1 MNIDVQPS
9 VVDRL
14 NKARKDYS
22 ARSCKS
28 LPLNIEIESKTHTE
42 SETSNIQDCDACTDT
57 NTTDRSKMR
66 KRLRIPER
74 FKHNLS
80 ATSLDSFSDQNSNSK
95 VSGKSQKPQ
104 TKKVL
109 NENAE
114 TTQDKLKNDKGSDK
128 CEISKR
134 DSQHSLCRSNSYK
147 EAVDNTSDV
156 GVEDRETQG
165 IPRPRSN
172 SFKSALEEGQ
182 ITPSSLSSMTS
193 ASSLEDETP
202 DIETSGGSLNSV
214 PKPRYSSTPLVNTA
228 VPENVIRNKH
238 KEMDREDGE
247 PSNRNSKSDSDIG
260 IERELFKQDAINFNR

>member
-1 MNIDVQPS
+1 MQPS

-14 NKARKDYS
+14 NKARKDNS
-22 ARSCKS
+22 AHSCKS
-28 LPLNIEIESKTHTE
+28 LPLNIEFEINTQTE
-42 SETSNIQDCDACTDT
+42 SDTSNIEDGDACTDT
-57 NTTDRSKMR
+57 NTTNPSKMR

-74 FKHNLS
+74 FKRNLS
-80 ATSLDSFSDQNSNSK
+80 ATSLDSFADQNLDSK

-109 NENAE
+109 HKDAE
-114 TTQDKLKNDKGSDK
+114 TTQENLKNDKGSDK
-128 CEISKR
+128 CSEISKR
-134 DSQHSLCRSNSYK
+134 DSQHSLYRRNSYK
-147 EAVDNTSDV
+147 EAVDNTNDV

-193 ASSLEDETP
+193 TSSLEDEMP

-214 PKPRYSSTPLVNTA
+214 PKPRYSSTPLVNTV
-228 VPENVIRNKH
+228 VPENVIRDKH

-247 PSNRNSKSDSDIG
+247 PSNKSSKSDSDIG
-260 IERELFKQDAINFNR
+260 IERELFKQDGINFNR